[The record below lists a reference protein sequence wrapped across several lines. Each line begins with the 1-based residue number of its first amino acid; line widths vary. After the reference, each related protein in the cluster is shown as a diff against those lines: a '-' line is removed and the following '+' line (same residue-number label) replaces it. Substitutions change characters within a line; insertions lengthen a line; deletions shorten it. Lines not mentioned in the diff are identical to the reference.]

1 MNIYFKTL
9 ISVGGANHNSTD
21 WSRMVSENSS
31 IESFVNNSLLFIRE
45 NGFDG
50 IDLNWMYPDECSN
63 QQSCSPDTNVAR
75 YRILLERF
83 RQTIDAQN
91 DDSGDELLISATVG
105 PLRVGKSYQ
114 PEHMTNNLDFVNLMS
129 YDMHGSWESQT
140 GHHALAHEVSSDG
153 TTNIKWILDEW
164 IRLGADPSK
173 LHLGDF
179 NICRDFFQAN
189 LF

>member
-1 MNIYFKTL
+1 MNISIKTL

-21 WSRMVSENSS
+21 WTRMVSENSS

-63 QQSCSPDTNVAR
+63 QQNCSSDTNVAR
-75 YRILLERF
+75 YQVLLERF
-83 RQTIDAQN
+83 RQNIDAEN
-91 DDSGDELLISATVG
+91 ENSEDKLLISATVG
-105 PLRVGKSYQ
+105 PLRVGQSYQ
-114 PEHMTNNLDFVNLMS
+114 PEHMTDNLDFVNLMS

-140 GHHALAHEVSSDG
+140 GHHALTHQLSLNG
-153 TTNIKWILDEW
+153 TKNIQWILDEW
-164 IRLGADPSK
+164 IRLRADPSK
-173 LHLGDF
+173 LHLGNF
-179 NICRDFFQAN
+179 NKCRN